1 LKEGAAVLG
10 YEDIR
15 LGQEISTDFVEFTI
29 KSSDWSFDLLP
40 SDTINGGYSYYKG
53 TDGEMFYF
61 LKGTIKNTHGQ
72 QYDID
77 NMEIEMIF
85 NDRYTYRGRVAAE
98 SADKKGF
105 YGDMMNPLQETTF
118 YLYTNVPDELF
129 NKFETCETRIAF
141 EDEFE
146 GIGYDVSVEEIEY
159 KYRIINEVELI
170 ENGEEYSG
178 GEEKETQIRAEEDYI
193 YWVDSYLDSIAHYL
207 KGIDTATMPG
217 VRKDSAWE
225 ELIKFGTN
233 KIIENCEA
241 ILSLE
246 VPNKYDGSSKYLSQY
261 CQELTKGMNYY
272 SEHNFSQGD
281 THINEAKI
289 QLSTYH
295 VMRN

>member
-1 LKEGAAVLG
+1 
-10 YEDIR
+10 
-15 LGQEISTDFVEFTI
+15 
-29 KSSDWSFDLLP
+29 
-40 SDTINGGYSYYKG
+40 
-53 TDGEMFYF
+53 
-61 LKGTIKNTHGQ
+61 
-72 QYDID
+72 
-77 NMEIEMIF
+77 
-85 NDRYTYRGRVAAE
+85 
-98 SADKKGF
+98 
-105 YGDMMNPLQETTF
+105 
-118 YLYTNVPDELF
+118 
-129 NKFETCETRIAF
+129 
-141 EDEFE
+141 
-146 GIGYDVSVEEIEY
+146 VEEIEY